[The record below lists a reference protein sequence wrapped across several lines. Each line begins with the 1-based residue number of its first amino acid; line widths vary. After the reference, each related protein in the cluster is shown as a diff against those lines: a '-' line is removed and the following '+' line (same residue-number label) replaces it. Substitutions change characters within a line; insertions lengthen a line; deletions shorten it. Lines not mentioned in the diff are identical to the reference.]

1 MSTTDTHTPTRLAGL
16 ANRHAAGH
24 PQPLVLRFFPRSIK
38 RRLAAYRP
46 DLCPARG
53 TNTP

>member
-1 MSTTDTHTPTRLAGL
+1 MSTADKHTPAGLVGL
-16 ANRHAAGH
+16 ANRHATGQ
-24 PQPLVLRFFPRSIK
+24 PQPLVLRFFPRPIK

-53 TNTP
+53 TSTP